1 MGETFKAF
9 RDDPARRIR
18 IVTGA
23 GEWFFGASWDL
34 KAAADGD
41 AVDGDQGVV
50 ASRRC
55 WAEHDA
61 VDGDQGVGGFAG
73 LQEVLGRTCR

>member
-1 MGETFKAF
+1 MT
-9 RDDPARRIR
+9 PARRIR

-34 KAAADGD
+34 EAAADG
-41 AVDGDQGVV
+41 
-50 ASRRC
+50 
-55 WAEHDA
+55 DA